1 MKNYIL
7 KHDMMIVMSIEKDH
21 IIYTNR
27 VNLAQRFSESEC
39 DEIMSMNTNLKKYKL

>member
-27 VNLAQRFSESEC
+27 VSLAQRFTEIEC
-39 DEIMSMNTNLKKYKL
+39 DEIMSVNINLQKYKL